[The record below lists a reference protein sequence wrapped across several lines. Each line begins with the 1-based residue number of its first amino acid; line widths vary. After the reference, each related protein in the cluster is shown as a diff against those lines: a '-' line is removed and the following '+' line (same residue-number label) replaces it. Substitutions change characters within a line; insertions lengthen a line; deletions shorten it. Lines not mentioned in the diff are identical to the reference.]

1 MRSKSEIRTYCEVR
15 ASCGCP
21 AQNRGRSNFWVTR
34 QINRGLACAT
44 RLHIRRMSH
53 IVPPRSERDDPLSRM
68 QAYRLARELLKDCWT
83 DAEKT
88 KHHET
93 TQKVSAQLYAAIGSI
108 AANLAEGYSRSS
120 GKDRARIFEYALGS
134 VRESM
139 TWYYAAEPVLGEN
152 VVNERLDK
160 LEQIRRLL
168 LAIIPRERNHLV
180 RPASSESDP
189 AHGSQ

>member
-1 MRSKSEIRTYCEVR
+1 
-15 ASCGCP
+15 
-21 AQNRGRSNFWVTR
+21 
-34 QINRGLACAT
+34 
-44 RLHIRRMSH
+44 MSH
-53 IVPPRSERDDPLSRM
+53 ILPPRSEKDDPLSRM
-68 QAYRLARELLKDCWT
+68 QAYRLARELLKKCWT
-83 DAEKT
+83 DAERI
-88 KHHET
+88 KHHEV

-139 TWYYAAEPVLGEN
+139 TWYYAVEPVLGQH

-180 RPASSESDP
+180 RPASSDSDP
-189 AHGSQ
+189 VHPETRSSQ